1 MTEKMP
7 KGVKHYPI
15 NQPIN
20 QSIIYSIMITTVI
33 RVSYAT
39 VYFYFFHDGPVDM
52 HI

>member
-15 NQPIN
+15 NQ
-20 QSIIYSIMITTVI
+20 SIIYSMMITTVI